1 MIGLYSTLNDL
12 NHLRY
17 RFQFT
22 ISCDMPFIKPE
33 VIQYMNQFYSNYDYI
48 IPQWNNGYIEPLFA
62 IYPIKITLNLVKKC
76 LKTNQLKLT
85 NIIDINS
92 KVRYISIENE
102 LKKYDSFL
110 ETFININNKNDIP
123 ENKKKR
129 LKF

>member
-1 MIGLYSTLNDL
+1 MVGLYSTLNDL
-12 NHLRY
+12 NDLGY

-22 ISCDMPFIKPE
+22 ISCDMPFIKPKI
-33 VIQYMNQFYSNYDYI
+33 IQYMIQYYSSYDYI

-76 LKTNQLKLT
+76 LKTNKLKLT

-92 KVRYISIENE
+92 NIRFISIENE
-102 LKKYDSFL
+102 LKKYDLLL

-123 ENKKKR
+123 EIKKK
-129 LKF
+129 KTNF